1 MVNSLVS
8 GLRNRESAT
17 IRNSRPKAEKVEQR
31 EEHASESLSEGA
43 MVEERFALLT

>member
-1 MVNSLVS
+1 MVNSVS
-8 GLRNRESAT
+8 RLRNESAT
-17 IRNSRPKAEKVEQR
+17 IRNRPKAEKVEQR